1 MVTHIL
7 YQATVPQNSL
17 YSIKTH
23 VSLSHFLSTVMRSTG
38 TMGFSIYIISPSNYF
53 FTSFSI
59 SRGNVCFSF
68 NLSLLHRVAFTAM
81 ILLNIISL
89 LPFFF
94 SRLSLFEIGFFHSIL
109 DLCSL
114 RFFTILFLSN
124 IQQILVSIQ
133 QTNKMLYYLC
143 HIISILAKN
152 SSGPWQPYHIH
163 SSYHSIQTTNTS
175 QSGVEKLDGNQRKYK
190 LISRQR
196 CHPSFAGLPL

>member
-23 VSLSHFLSTVMRSTG
+23 VSLSHFLSTVMRSMG

-89 LPFFF
+89 LPFF
-94 SRLSLFEIGFFHSIL
+94 
-109 DLCSL
+109 
-114 RFFTILFLSN
+114 
-124 IQQILVSIQ
+124 LVSRFL
-133 QTNKMLYYLC
+133 KLVF
-143 HIISILAKN
+143 
-152 SSGPWQPYHIH
+152 
-163 SSYHSIQTTNTS
+163 SIQFQTCVRFAFLLFSFYLTFNKYSSAFSKQIRCYYILLVSYYINTS
-175 QSGVEKLDGNQRKYK
+175 
-190 LISRQR
+190 
-196 CHPSFAGLPL
+196 